1 MPTSLTLTRAR
12 LGSGGPLGGLRITDG
27 RITALGPDVTGGDG
41 PVRDLDGRTVL
52 PGLWDAHVHLGQWAK
67 VRHQLDLA
75 GAASAREAAEAV
87 RAYAAATAGAGAGA
101 GPVVG
106 YGFRDGLW
114 PDTPEKSLLDAV
126 CPDRAVALVSGDLH
140 AAWFNSAGLTLVGR
154 AGHPTG
160 LLREGD
166 AFRAVSALPD
176 VPSGVLDGWV
186 ADACGA
192 AAARGVCGVVDF
204 HIADNVGDWT
214 RRAARARPGVRVDA
228 AVYPPYLDEVLARGL
243 RTGDA
248 LPGTGGLVR
257 IGPLKL
263 FTDGSLNTRTA
274 LCRDPYPG
282 LEGTPG
288 EYGVEETPYE
298 ELVRLMR
305 RAAEHG
311 IMPAVHAIGDRA
323 NTRALDAFAE
333 VGRAGRIEH
342 AQLLSPDDVARFAAL
357 GVTAGVQ
364 PAHATDD
371 RDVAD
376 RHWAGRTGRAFA
388 YGDLLAAGA
397 QLEFGSDAP
406 VSPLDPWI
414 GIAAAV
420 HRTADERP
428 AWHPEQ
434 RMAVGD
440 ALTASARGRA
450 ALAVGDAA
458 DLVVVDVDP
467 LKADA
472 ATLRAMP
479 VHATLTDGRFT
490 HGPV

>member
-1 MPTSLTLTRAR
+1 MTRSLTLTHVR
-12 LGSGGPLGGLRITDG
+12 LGPGGPLGGLRVEDG
-27 RITALGPDVTGGDG
+27 RITALGPDVTGGGG

-52 PGLWDAHVHLGQWAK
+52 PGLWDAHVHLGQWAS
-67 VRHQLDLA
+67 VRHRLDLA
-75 GAASAREAAEAV
+75 GAASAREVADAV
-87 RAYAAATAGAGAGA
+87 RTYAATGAD
-101 GPVVG
+101 PVVG

-114 PDTPEKSLLDAV
+114 PDIPDKALLDGV
-126 CPDRAVALVSGDLH
+126 CPDRAVVLVSGDLH
-140 AAWFNSAGLTLVGR
+140 AAWFNSAGLALVGR

-166 AFRAVSALPD
+166 AFGAVSALPD
-176 VPSGVLDGWV
+176 APPEVLDRWV
-186 ADACGA
+186 ADACEA

-214 RRAARARPGVRVDA
+214 RRAARGRPAVRVDT

-282 LEGTPG
+282 LEGTP
-288 EYGVEETPYE
+288 EAYGVEETPYE

-305 RAAEHG
+305 RAAENG
-311 IMPAVHAIGDRA
+311 ITPAVHAIGDRA

-342 AQLLSPDDVARFAAL
+342 AQLLSADDVARFAAL

-364 PAHATDD
+364 PAHAMDD

-397 QLEFGSDAP
+397 RLEFGSDAP

-420 HRTADERP
+420 HRTADGRP

-434 RMAVGD
+434 RVAVRD
-440 ALTASARGRA
+440 ALTASARGRS

-479 VHATLTDGRFT
+479 VHATMTDGRFT
-490 HGPV
+490 HGPR

>member
-1 MPTSLTLTRAR
+1 MTPSLTLTQAR
-12 LGSGGPLGGLRITDG
+12 LGPGGPLGALRIADG
-27 RITALGPDVTGGDG
+27 RITALGPDITGDGG

-52 PGLWDAHVHLGQWAK
+52 PGLWDAHVHLAQWAS
-67 VRHQLDLA
+67 VRHRLDLA
-75 GAASAREAAEAV
+75 GAGSAREVADAV
-87 RAYAAATAGAGAGA
+87 RERAARSGAD
-101 GPVVG
+101 PVVG

-114 PDTPEKSLLDAV
+114 PDVPHKSLLDAV

-140 AAWFNSAGLTLVGR
+140 AAWFNSAGLALVGR

-166 AFRAVSALPD
+166 AFEAVSALPEVAD
-176 VPSGVLDGWV
+176 EVLDRWI
-186 ADACGA
+186 AEACEA
-192 AAARGVCGVVDF
+192 AAARGVSGVVDF
-204 HIADNVGDWT
+204 HIADNVTDWT
-214 RRAARARPGVRVDA
+214 RRAAVHRPAVRVDT
-228 AVYPPYLDEVLARGL
+228 AVYPAYLDEVLARGL
-243 RTGDA
+243 RTGDR
-248 LPGTGGLVR
+248 LPGTAGPVR
-257 IGPLKL
+257 LGPLKL

-274 LCRDPYPG
+274 LCCDPYPG
-282 LEGTPG
+282 REGTAG
-288 EYGVEETPYE
+288 AYGVEETPYD

-311 IMPAVHAIGDRA
+311 ITPAVHAIGDRA

-333 VGRAGRIEH
+333 VGCPGRIEH
-342 AQLLSPDDVARFAAL
+342 AQLLTAADVARFAAL

-364 PAHATDD
+364 PAHAPDD

-376 RHWAGRTGRAFA
+376 RHWAGRTARAFA

-406 VSPLDPWI
+406 VSPLDPWA

-420 HRTADERP
+420 YRTADGRP

-434 RMAVGD
+434 CVPVRD

-450 ALAVGDAA
+450 ALAVGDMA

-479 VHATLTDGRFT
+479 VHATMTDGRFT
-490 HGPV
+490 YGP